1 METRAHHVII
11 GLFTLLAGAGA
22 VLFAVWISN
31 ANTSSD
37 YRYYTV
43 VFREAVTGL
52 SRGSA
57 VQYRGIP
64 IGDITELGLDP
75 EDPSQVLAGIRIS
88 GTAPITRDTKARLTF
103 TGITGNTVIELVPGD
118 PNSPLLDGDGT
129 QAARIPATPSPIS
142 SLLAN
147 GEDLMTNIN
156 QLVSNARNMLSDEN
170 AERIARTLE
179 SIEVAAGSLS
189 SQGDDVKALVNELT
203 AASREAT
210 ELITNLNTLV
220 NEQGTRTLNNV
231 EQTLESI
238 ASTSETLEQLLV
250 DNSDAF
256 SSGMQGLGQLE
267 PAISELRGSLTA
279 LRSITR
285 RLEDNPARF
294 LLGRDTFEEYEP

>member
-22 VLFAVWISN
+22 VLFAIWISN

-64 IGDITELGLDP
+64 IGDITELTLDP
-75 EDPSQVLAGIRIS
+75 ADPAQVLAGIRIS
-88 GTAPITRDTKARLTF
+88 GTAPVTRDTKARLTF
-103 TGITGNTVIELVPGD
+103 TGITGNTVIELVPGSQD
-118 PNSPLLDGDGT
+118 SPLLEGDGT
-129 QAARIPATPSPIS
+129 QAARIYATPSPIS

-156 QLVSNARNMLSDEN
+156 QLVTNARDMLSEEN
-170 AERIARTLE
+170 AERVAGTLA
-179 SIEVAAGSLS
+179 SIEQAASALS
-189 SQGDDVKALVNELT
+189 SQSDDVKVLVSQLT
-203 AASREAT
+203 EASKQAT
-210 ELITNLNTLV
+210 ELISNVNTLV

-231 EQTLESI
+231 EDTLESI
-238 ASTSETLEQLLV
+238 ASTSETLEQMLN
-250 DNSDAF
+250 DNSEAF
-256 SSGMQGLGQLE
+256 SNGMQGLSQLE
-267 PAISELRGSLTA
+267 PAIAELRGSLTA
-279 LRSITR
+279 LRSISR

>member
-11 GLFTLLAGAGA
+11 GLFTLLAGIGA

-64 IGDITELGLDP
+64 IGDITELRLDP
-75 EDPSQVLAGIRIS
+75 QDPAQVLAGIRIS
-88 GTAPITRDTKARLTF
+88 GTAPVTRDTKARLTF
-103 TGITGNTVIELVPGD
+103 TGITGNTVIELVPGEPD
-118 PNSPLLDGDGT
+118 SPLLDGDGT
-129 QAARIPATPSPIS
+129 QAARIPSTPSPIS

-156 QLVSNARNMLSDEN
+156 RLVSNARDMLSPEN
-170 AERIARTLE
+170 AERIGSTLE
-179 SIEVAAGSLS
+179 SIELAASSLS
-189 SQGDDVKALVNELT
+189 SQSDDIKVLVSELT
-203 AASREAT
+203 SASQQAA
-210 ELITNLNTLV
+210 ELITNVNTLV
-220 NEQGTRTLNNV
+220 NEQGTRTLDNV

-238 ASTSETLEQLLV
+238 ASTSQTLEQLLV
-250 DNSDAF
+250 DNSEAF
-256 SSGMQGLGQLE
+256 SSGIHGLGQLE
-267 PAISELRGSLTA
+267 PAIAELRGSLTA

-294 LLGRDTFEEYEP
+294 LLGRDTFEESQP

>member
-203 AASREAT
+203 AASEQAT
-210 ELITNLNTLV
+210 ELMSSINVLV
-220 NEQGTRTLNNV
+220 NEQGTRTLTHI
-231 EQTLESI
+231 EQTLTSI
-238 ASTSETLEQLLV
+238 ASTSETLEQMLNS
-250 DNSDAF
+250 NSDAF
-256 SSGMQGLGQLE
+256 ASGMQGLGQLE
-267 PAISELRGSLTA
+267 PAIAELRGSLTA

>member
-179 SIEVAAGSLS
+179 SIETAAGSLS
-189 SQGDDVKALVNELT
+189 GQRDDVQALISELT
-203 AASREAT
+203 AASEQAT
-210 ELITNLNTLV
+210 ELMSSINVLV
-220 NEQGTRTLNNV
+220 NEQGTRTLDNI
-231 EQTLESI
+231 EQTLASI
-238 ASTSETLEQLLV
+238 ASTSETLEQMLNG
-250 DNSDAF
+250 NSDAF
-256 SSGMQGLGQLE
+256 ASGMQGLGQLE
-267 PAISELRGSLTA
+267 PAIAELRGSLTA

>member
-11 GLFTLLAGAGA
+11 GLFTLLAGIGA

-37 YRYYTV
+37 YRQYTV

-64 IGDITELGLDP
+64 IGDITDLRLDP
-75 EDPSQVLAGIRIS
+75 EDPAQVLAGIRIT
-88 GTAPITRDTKARLTF
+88 GTAPVTRDTRARLTF

-118 PNSPLLDGDGT
+118 PDSPLLEGNGS

-156 QLVSNARNMLSDEN
+156 QLVSSARSMLSEEN
-170 AERIARTLE
+170 AQRIGRTLE
-179 SIEVAAGSLS
+179 SIEQAASSLS
-189 SQGDDVKALVNELT
+189 SQGSDIKTLVNELT
-203 AASREAT
+203 TASEQAA
-210 ELITNLNTLV
+210 ELMTNVNTLV
-220 NEQGTRTLNNV
+220 NEQGARTLDNV
-231 EQTLESI
+231 EQALASI
-238 ASTSETLEQLLV
+238 ASTSQTLELLLV
-250 DNSDAF
+250 DNSEAF
-256 SSGMQGLGQLE
+256 SSGVQGLGQLE
-267 PAISELRGSLTA
+267 PAIAELRGSLTA

-294 LLGRDTFEEYEP
+294 LLGRDTFEEYQP

>member
-1 METRAHHVII
+1 NRQQLDSGLLPWPPRPRCRQRGQSYTSAGAEPLMETRAHHVII

-75 EDPSQVLAGIRIS
+75 EDPTQVLAGIRIS
-88 GTAPITRDTKARLTF
+88 GTAPITRDTKARLTI
-103 TGITGNTVIELVPGD
+103 TGITGNTVLELVPGA
-118 PNSPLLDGDGT
+118 PNSPLRERDGT
-129 QAARIPATPSPIS
+129 QAVRIPATPSPFS
-142 SLLAN
+142 SRLAN
-147 GEDLMTNIN
+147 GEDLMTNTN
-156 QLVSNARNMLSDEN
+156 QLVSNARNLLSDEN

-189 SQGDDVKALVNELT
+189 SQGDDVKALGHELSD
-203 AASREAT
+203 ACREAPD
-210 ELITNLNTLV
+210 LINYSIYMV
-220 NEQGTRTLNNV
+220 NEQGKHH
-231 EQTLESI
+231 
-238 ASTSETLEQLLV
+238 
-250 DNSDAF
+250 
-256 SSGMQGLGQLE
+256 
-267 PAISELRGSLTA
+267 
-279 LRSITR
+279 
-285 RLEDNPARF
+285 
-294 LLGRDTFEEYEP
+294 

>member
-11 GLFTLLAGAGA
+11 GLFTLLAGTGA
-22 VLFAVWISN
+22 VLFAIWISN

-52 SRGSA
+52 SKGSA

-64 IGDITELGLDP
+64 IGDITELSLDP
-75 EDPSQVLAGIRIS
+75 ADPAQVLAGIRIS
-88 GTAPITRDTKARLTF
+88 GTAPVTRDTKARLAF
-103 TGITGNTVIELVPGD
+103 TGITGNTVIELVPGH
-118 PNSPLLDGDGT
+118 PESPLLEGDGT

-156 QLVSNARNMLSDEN
+156 QLVTNARNMLSEEN
-170 AERIARTLE
+170 AERVASTLE
-179 SIEVAAGSLS
+179 SIEQAAASLS

-203 AASREAT
+203 AASQQAT
-210 ELITNLNTLV
+210 ELITSV
-220 NEQGTRTLNNV
+220 NSLINQQGTRTLNNV

-238 ASTSETLEQLLV
+238 ASTSNTLEKLLS
-250 DNSDAF
+250 DNSEAF

-267 PAISELRGSLTA
+267 PAIAELRGSLTA

>member
-11 GLFTLLAGAGA
+11 GLFTLLASAGA

-179 SIEVAAGSLS
+179 SIETAAGSLS
-189 SQGDDVKALVNELT
+189 GQSDDVQALISELT
-203 AASREAT
+203 AASEQAT
-210 ELITNLNTLV
+210 ELMSSINVLV
-220 NEQGTRTLNNV
+220 NEQGTRTLDNI
-231 EQTLESI
+231 EQTLASI
-238 ASTSETLEQLLV
+238 ASTSETLEQMLT

-256 SSGMQGLGQLE
+256 ASGMQGLGQLE

>member
-1 METRAHHVII
+1 METRAHHVLI
-11 GLFTLLAGAGA
+11 GLFTLLAGLGA
-22 VLFAVWISN
+22 ILFAIWISN
-31 ANTSSD
+31 AHTSTE

-57 VQYRGIP
+57 VQYRGIS
-64 IGDITELGLDP
+64 IGDITELSLDP
-75 EDPSQVLAGIRIS
+75 DDPAQVLASIRIS
-88 GTAPITRDTKARLTF
+88 GTAPITRDTKARLAF

-118 PNSPLLDGDGT
+118 PKSPLLDGSST
-129 QAARIPATPSPIS
+129 HIARIPSTPSPIS

-147 GEDLMTNIN
+147 GENLMTNIN

-170 AERIARTLE
+170 AERIAHTLE

-189 SQGDDVKALVNELT
+189 SQGDDIKTLVNELT
-203 AASREAT
+203 ATSRQTTA
-210 ELITNLNTLV
+210 LITSVQSLV
-220 NEQGTRTLNNV
+220 DKQGTRTFDNI

-238 ASTSETLEQLLV
+238 ATASATLEQLLS
-250 DNSDAF
+250 DNKEAF

>member
-118 PNSPLLDGDGT
+118 PNSPLLPGDGT

-210 ELITNLNTLV
+210 ELITNVNTLV

>member
-22 VLFAVWISN
+22 VLFAIWISN

-64 IGDITELGLDP
+64 IGDITELTLDP
-75 EDPSQVLAGIRIS
+75 TDPAQVLAGIRIT
-88 GTAPITRDTKARLTF
+88 GTAPVTQDTKARLTF
-103 TGITGNTVIELVPGD
+103 TGITGNTVIELVPGETD
-118 PNSPLLDGDGT
+118 SPLLDGDGS
-129 QAARIPATPSPIS
+129 QAARIYASPSPIA

-156 QLVSNARNMLSDEN
+156 QLVSNARSMLSEEN
-170 AERIARTLE
+170 AERIASTLS
-179 SIEVAAGSLS
+179 SIEEAAGSLS
-189 SQGDDVKALVNELT
+189 SQSGDVKALVNELT
-203 AASREAT
+203 AASQQAS
-210 ELITNLNTLV
+210 ELMSTVNTLV
-220 NEQGTRTLNNV
+220 NDQGARTMDNV
-231 EQTLESI
+231 DQTLESI
-238 ASTSETLEQLLV
+238 ARASSTLEDMLN
-250 DNSDAF
+250 DNSEAF
-256 SSGMQGLGQLE
+256 ASGVQGLGQLE
-267 PAISELRGSLTA
+267 PAIQELRGSLGA

>member
-11 GLFTLLAGAGA
+11 GLFTLLAGTGA
-22 VLFAVWISN
+22 VLFAIWISN

-52 SRGSA
+52 SKGSA

-64 IGDITELGLDP
+64 IGDITELSLDP
-75 EDPSQVLAGIRIS
+75 ADPAQVLAGIRIS
-88 GTAPITRDTKARLTF
+88 GTAPVTRDTKARLAF
-103 TGITGNTVIELVPGD
+103 TGITGNTVIELVPGH
-118 PNSPLLDGDGT
+118 PESPLLEGDGT

-156 QLVSNARNMLSDEN
+156 QLVTNARNMLSEEN
-170 AERIARTLE
+170 AERVASTLE
-179 SIEVAAGSLS
+179 SIEQAAASLS

-203 AASREAT
+203 AASQQAT
-210 ELITNLNTLV
+210 ELITSV
-220 NEQGTRTLNNV
+220 NSLSNQQGTRTLNNV

-238 ASTSETLEQLLV
+238 ASTSNTLEKLLS
-250 DNSDAF
+250 DNSEAF

-267 PAISELRGSLTA
+267 PAIAELRGSLTA

>member
-64 IGDITELGLDP
+64 IGDITDLSLDP
-75 EDPSQVLAGIRIS
+75 ADPAQVLAGIRIT
-88 GTAPITRDTKARLTF
+88 GTAPVTRDTKARLTF

-118 PNSPLLDGDGT
+118 PNSPLLPGDGS

-179 SIEVAAGSLS
+179 SIETAAGSLS
-189 SQGDDVKALVNELT
+189 GQSDDVQALISELT
-203 AASREAT
+203 AASEQAT
-210 ELITNLNTLV
+210 ELMSSINVLV
-220 NEQGTRTLNNV
+220 NEQGTRTLDNI
-231 EQTLESI
+231 EQTLASI
-238 ASTSETLEQLLV
+238 ASTSETLEQMLT

-256 SSGMQGLGQLE
+256 ASGMQGLGQLE

>member
-210 ELITNLNTLV
+210 ELITNVNTLV

-267 PAISELRGSLTA
+267 PAISELRSSLTA

>member
-88 GTAPITRDTKARLTF
+88 DTAPITRDTKARLTF

-179 SIEVAAGSLS
+179 SIETAAGSLS
-189 SQGDDVKALVNELT
+189 GQSDDVQALISELT
-203 AASREAT
+203 AASEQAT
-210 ELITNLNTLV
+210 ELMSSINVLV
-220 NEQGTRTLNNV
+220 NEQGTRTLDNI
-231 EQTLESI
+231 EQTLASI
-238 ASTSETLEQLLV
+238 ASTSETLEQMLT

-256 SSGMQGLGQLE
+256 ASGMQGLGQLE

>member
-118 PNSPLLDGDGT
+118 PNSPLLDDDGT
-129 QAARIPATPSPIS
+129 QAPRIPATPSPIS

-210 ELITNLNTLV
+210 ELITNVNTLV

>member
-118 PNSPLLDGDGT
+118 PNSPLLDDDGT
-129 QAARIPATPSPIS
+129 QAPRIPATPSPIS

-210 ELITNLNTLV
+210 ELITNVNTLV

-285 RLEDNPARF
+285 RLEDSPARF

>member
-210 ELITNLNTLV
+210 ELITNVNTLV

-250 DNSDAF
+250 DNNDAF

>member
-1 METRAHHVII
+1 MEPRAHHVII

-22 VLFAVWISN
+22 VLFAIWISN

-64 IGDITELGLDP
+64 IGDITELSLDP
-75 EDPSQVLAGIRIS
+75 QDPAQVLAGIRIS
-88 GTAPITRDTKARLTF
+88 GTAPVTRDTKARLTF
-103 TGITGNTVIELVPGD
+103 TGITGNTVIELVPGN
-118 PNSPLLDGDGT
+118 PGSPPLEGDGS
-129 QAARIPATPSPIS
+129 QAARIPSTPSPIS

-147 GEDLMTNIN
+147 GEDLMTSIN
-156 QLVSNARNMLSDEN
+156 QLITNARDLLSKEN
-170 AERIARTLE
+170 AQRVTSTLE
-179 SIEVAAGSLS
+179 SIEQAAGSLS
-189 SQGDDVKALVNELT
+189 SQSEDVKLLVRQLT
-203 AASREAT
+203 TASEEAT
-210 ELITNLNTLV
+210 VLITNVNTLI
-220 NEQGTRTLNNV
+220 NEQGTRTLDNV
-231 EQTLESI
+231 EQTLASI
-238 ASTSETLEQLLV
+238 ASTSETLEKMLT

-256 SSGMQGLGQLE
+256 ASGMQGLGQLE
-267 PAISELRGSLTA
+267 PAIAELRGSLTA

>member
-11 GLFTLLAGAGA
+11 GLFTLLAGIGA

-37 YRYYTV
+37 YRQYTV

-64 IGDITELGLDP
+64 IGDITDLRLDP
-75 EDPSQVLAGIRIS
+75 EDPAQVLAGIRIT
-88 GTAPITRDTKARLTF
+88 GTAPVTRDTRARLTF

-118 PNSPLLDGDGT
+118 PDSPLLEGNGS

-156 QLVSNARNMLSDEN
+156 QLVSSARSMLSEEN
-170 AERIARTLE
+170 AERIGRTLE
-179 SIEVAAGSLS
+179 SIEQAASSLS
-189 SQGDDVKALVNELT
+189 SQGSDIKTLVNELT
-203 AASREAT
+203 TASEQAA
-210 ELITNLNTLV
+210 ELMTNVNTLV
-220 NEQGTRTLNNV
+220 NEQGARTLDNV
-231 EQTLESI
+231 EQALASI
-238 ASTSETLEQLLV
+238 ASTSQTLEQLLV
-250 DNSDAF
+250 DNSEAF
-256 SSGMQGLGQLE
+256 SSGVQGLGQLE
-267 PAISELRGSLTA
+267 PAIAELRGSLTA

-294 LLGRDTFEEYEP
+294 LLGRDTFEEYQP

>member
-22 VLFAVWISN
+22 VLFAIWISN

-52 SRGSA
+52 SRGSP
-57 VQYRGIP
+57 VQYRGIA
-64 IGDITELGLDP
+64 IGDITELSLDP
-75 EDPSQVLAGIRIS
+75 EDPAQVLAGIRIS
-88 GTAPITRDTKARLTF
+88 GTAPGTRDTKARLTF

-118 PNSPLLDGDGT
+118 PSSPLLEGDGT
-129 QAARIPATPSPIS
+129 QAARIPSTPSPIS
-142 SLLAN
+142 SLRAN

-156 QLVSNARNMLSDEN
+156 QLVTNARDMLSEEN
-170 AERIARTLE
+170 AERVASTLA
-179 SIEVAAGSLS
+179 SIEEAAGSLS
-189 SQGDDVKALVNELT
+189 GQSDDVKALVNQLT
-203 AASREAT
+203 TASEEASV
-210 ELITNLNTLV
+210 LIANVNTLI

-238 ASTSETLEQLLV
+238 ASTSETLEKMLT

-256 SSGMQGLGQLE
+256 ASGMQGLAQLE

-285 RLEDNPARF
+285 RMEDNPARF

>member
-1 METRAHHVII
+1 METRAHHIII
-11 GLFTLLAGAGA
+11 GLFTLLAGTGA
-22 VLFAVWISN
+22 VLFAIWISN

-52 SRGSA
+52 SKGSA

-64 IGDITELGLDP
+64 IGDITELSLDP
-75 EDPSQVLAGIRIS
+75 ADPAQVLAGIRIS
-88 GTAPITRDTKARLTF
+88 GTAPVTRDTKARLAF
-103 TGITGNTVIELVPGD
+103 TGITGNTVIELVPGH
-118 PNSPLLDGDGT
+118 PESPLLEGDGT

-156 QLVSNARNMLSDEN
+156 QLVTNARNMLSEEN
-170 AERIARTLE
+170 AERVASTLE
-179 SIEVAAGSLS
+179 SIEQAAASLS

-203 AASREAT
+203 AASQQAT
-210 ELITNLNTLV
+210 ELITSV
-220 NEQGTRTLNNV
+220 NSLINQQGTRTLNNV

-238 ASTSETLEQLLV
+238 ASTSNTLEKLLS
-250 DNSDAF
+250 DNSEAF

-267 PAISELRGSLTA
+267 PAIAELRGSLTA

>member
-22 VLFAVWISN
+22 VLFAIWISN

-64 IGDITELGLDP
+64 IGDITELTLDP
-75 EDPSQVLAGIRIS
+75 ADPAQVLAGIRIS
-88 GTAPITRDTKARLTF
+88 GTAPVTRDTKARLTF
-103 TGITGNTVIELVPGD
+103 TGITGNTVIELVPGSQD
-118 PNSPLLDGDGT
+118 SPLLEGDGT
-129 QAARIPATPSPIS
+129 QAARIYATPSPIS

-156 QLVSNARNMLSDEN
+156 QLVTNARDMLSEEN
-170 AERIARTLE
+170 AERVAGTLA
-179 SIEVAAGSLS
+179 SIEQAASALS
-189 SQGDDVKALVNELT
+189 SQSDDVKALVSQLT
-203 AASREAT
+203 EASKQAT
-210 ELITNLNTLV
+210 ELISNVNTLV

-231 EQTLESI
+231 EDTLESI
-238 ASTSETLEQLLV
+238 ASTSETLEQMLN
-250 DNSDAF
+250 DNSEAF
-256 SSGMQGLGQLE
+256 SNGMQGLSQLE
-267 PAISELRGSLTA
+267 PAIAELRGSLTA
-279 LRSITR
+279 LRSISR

>member
-31 ANTSSD
+31 ANTSKD
-37 YRYYTV
+37 YRNYTV

-57 VQYRGIP
+57 VQYSGIP
-64 IGDITELGLDP
+64 VGDITELTLDP
-75 EDPSQVLAGIRIS
+75 ADPRQVLARIRVS
-88 GTAPITRDTKARLTF
+88 DSAPVTQDTKARLTF
-103 TGITGNTVIELVPGD
+103 TGITGNSVIELVPGD
-118 PNSPLLDGDGT
+118 PQSPRLESSEGKEPL
-129 QAARIPATPSPIS
+129 IYSVPSPIS

-156 QLVSNARNMLSDEN
+156 QLVISARNMLSDEN
-170 AERIARTLE
+170 AERIASTLE
-179 SIEVAAGSLS
+179 SIEAAAGSLS
-189 SQGDDVKALVNELT
+189 SQGDDVKALVGELT
-203 AASREAT
+203 LASQQAS
-210 ELITNLNTLV
+210 ELMGNVNTLV
-220 NEQGTRTLNNV
+220 NDQGRQALNSA

-238 ASTSETLEQLLV
+238 ARASETLENMLQ
-250 DNSDAF
+250 DNSEAF
-256 SSGMQGLGQLE
+256 TNGMQGLGQLE
-267 PAISELRGSLTA
+267 PAINELRGSLNA

-294 LLGRDTFEEYEP
+294 LLGRDTFEEYQP

>member
-1 METRAHHVII
+1 MC
-11 GLFTLLAGAGA
+11 
-22 VLFAVWISN
+22 
-31 ANTSSD
+31 SSD
-37 YRYYTV
+37 
-43 VFREAVTGL
+43 
-52 SRGSA
+52 
-57 VQYRGIP
+57 
-64 IGDITELGLDP
+64 
-75 EDPSQVLAGIRIS
+75 
-88 GTAPITRDTKARLTF
+88 
-103 TGITGNTVIELVPGD
+103 
-118 PNSPLLDGDGT
+118 
-129 QAARIPATPSPIS
+129 
-142 SLLAN
+142 LAN

-210 ELITNLNTLV
+210 ELITNVNALV

>member
-22 VLFAVWISN
+22 VLFAIWISN
-31 ANTSSD
+31 ATTSSD

-64 IGDITELGLDP
+64 IGDITELTLDP
-75 EDPSQVLAGIRIS
+75 TDPAQVLAGIRIT
-88 GTAPITRDTKARLTF
+88 GTAPVTRDTKARLTF

-118 PNSPLLDGDGT
+118 PNSPLLPGDGS

-156 QLVSNARNMLSDEN
+156 NLVTNARDMLSEEN

-179 SIEVAAGSLS
+179 SIETAAGSLS
-189 SQGDDVKALVNELT
+189 GQSDDVQALIGELT
-203 AASREAT
+203 AASDQAT
-210 ELITNLNTLV
+210 ELMSSINVLV
-220 NEQGTRTLNNV
+220 NEQGTRTLDNI
-231 EQTLESI
+231 EQTLASI
-238 ASTSETLEQLLV
+238 ASTSETLEQMLT

>member
-22 VLFAVWISN
+22 VLFAIWISN

-52 SRGSA
+52 SRGSP
-57 VQYRGIP
+57 VQYRGIA
-64 IGDITELGLDP
+64 IGDITELSLDP
-75 EDPSQVLAGIRIS
+75 EDPAQVLAGIRIS
-88 GTAPITRDTKARLTF
+88 GTAPVTRDTKARLTF

-118 PNSPLLDGDGT
+118 PSSPLLEGDGT
-129 QAARIPATPSPIS
+129 QAARIPSTPSPIS

-156 QLVSNARNMLSDEN
+156 QLVTNARDMLSEEN
-170 AERIARTLE
+170 AERVASTLA
-179 SIEVAAGSLS
+179 SIEEAAGSLS
-189 SQGDDVKALVNELT
+189 GQSDDVKALVNQLT
-203 AASREAT
+203 TASEEASV
-210 ELITNLNTLV
+210 LIANVNTLI

-238 ASTSETLEQLLV
+238 ASTSETLEKMLT

-256 SSGMQGLGQLE
+256 ASGMQGLAQLE

-285 RLEDNPARF
+285 RMEDNPARF

>member
-210 ELITNLNTLV
+210 ELITNVNALV

>member
-22 VLFAVWISN
+22 VLFAIWISN
-31 ANTSSD
+31 ANTSSE

-52 SRGSA
+52 SRGSP

-64 IGDITELGLDP
+64 IGDITELSLDP
-75 EDPSQVLAGIRIS
+75 EDPAQVLASIRIS
-88 GTAPITRDTKARLTF
+88 GTAPVTRDTKARLTF

-118 PNSPLLDGDGT
+118 QSSPLLEGDGT
-129 QAARIPATPSPIS
+129 QAARIPSTPSPIS

-156 QLVSNARNMLSDEN
+156 QLVTNARDMLSEEN
-170 AERIARTLE
+170 AERVASTFA
-179 SIEVAAGSLS
+179 SIEEAAGSLS
-189 SQGDDVKALVNELT
+189 AQSDDIKALVNQLT
-203 AASREAT
+203 TASEEAT
-210 ELITNLNTLV
+210 VLITNVNTLI

-238 ASTSETLEQLLV
+238 ASTSETLEKMLT

-256 SSGMQGLGQLE
+256 ASGMQGLGQLE
-267 PAISELRGSLTA
+267 PAIAELRGSLTA

>member
-210 ELITNLNTLV
+210 ELITNANTLV

>member
-22 VLFAVWISN
+22 VLFAIWISN
-31 ANTSSD
+31 ATTSSD

-64 IGDITELGLDP
+64 IGDITELTLDP
-75 EDPSQVLAGIRIS
+75 TDPAQVLAGIRIT
-88 GTAPITRDTKARLTF
+88 GTAPVTRDTKARLTF

-118 PNSPLLDGDGT
+118 PNSPLLPGDGS

-156 QLVSNARNMLSDEN
+156 NLVTNARDMLSEEN

-179 SIEVAAGSLS
+179 SIETAAGSLS
-189 SQGDDVKALVNELT
+189 GQSDDVQALIGELT
-203 AASREAT
+203 AASDQAT
-210 ELITNLNTLV
+210 ELMSSINVLV
-220 NEQGTRTLNNV
+220 NEQGTRTLDNI
-231 EQTLESI
+231 EQTLASI
-238 ASTSETLEQLLV
+238 ASTSETLEQMLNG
-250 DNSDAF
+250 NSDAF
-256 SSGMQGLGQLE
+256 ASGMQGLGQLE
-267 PAISELRGSLTA
+267 PAIAELRGSLTA

>member
-64 IGDITELGLDP
+64 IGDITELSLDP
-75 EDPSQVLAGIRIS
+75 ADPAQVLAGIRIS
-88 GTAPITRDTKARLTF
+88 GSAPVTEDTSARLTF
-103 TGITGNTVIELVPGD
+103 TGITGNTVIELVPGE
-118 PNSPLLDGDGT
+118 PNSPLLPGDGS
-129 QAARIPATPSPIS
+129 QHARIHSTPSPIS

-156 QLVSNARNMLSDEN
+156 QLVTNARDMLSEDN
-170 AERIARTLE
+170 AERIAQTLT
-179 SIEVAAGSLS
+179 SIEQAAGNLS
-189 SQGDDVKALVNELT
+189 SSGDDVKILVRELT
-203 AASREAT
+203 QASEQAA
-210 ELITNLNTLV
+210 ELITNVNTLV
-220 NEQGTRTLNNV
+220 NEQGTRTLDNV

-238 ASTSETLEQLLV
+238 ASTSQTLEQLLV
-250 DNSDAF
+250 DNSEAF

-294 LLGRDTFEEYEP
+294 LLGRDTFEEFEP

>member
-11 GLFTLLAGAGA
+11 GLFTLLAGIGA

-64 IGDITELGLDP
+64 IGDITELRLDP
-75 EDPSQVLAGIRIS
+75 QDPAQVLAGIRIS
-88 GTAPITRDTKARLTF
+88 GTAPVTRDTKARLTF
-103 TGITGNTVIELVPGD
+103 TGITGNTVIELVPGEPD
-118 PNSPLLDGDGT
+118 SPLLDGDGT
-129 QAARIPATPSPIS
+129 QAARIPSTPSPIS

-156 QLVSNARNMLSDEN
+156 RLVSNARDMLSPEN
-170 AERIARTLE
+170 AERIGSTLE
-179 SIEVAAGSLS
+179 SIELAASSLS
-189 SQGDDVKALVNELT
+189 SQSDDIKVLVSELT
-203 AASREAT
+203 SASQQAA
-210 ELITNLNTLV
+210 ELITNVNTLV
-220 NEQGTRTLNNV
+220 NEQGTRTLDNV

-238 ASTSETLEQLLV
+238 ASTSQTLEQLLV
-250 DNSDAF
+250 DNSEAF
-256 SSGMQGLGQLE
+256 SSGIHGLGQLE
-267 PAISELRGSLTA
+267 PAIAELRGSLTA

-294 LLGRDTFEEYEP
+294 LLGRDTFEEYQP

>member
-1 METRAHHVII
+1 MEPRAHHVII

-31 ANTSSD
+31 ANTSSE

-64 IGDITELGLDP
+64 IGDITELSLDP
-75 EDPSQVLAGIRIS
+75 ADPAQVLAGIRIS
-88 GTAPITRDTKARLTF
+88 GTAPVTRDTKARLTF

-118 PNSPLLDGDGT
+118 PNSPLLTGDGS

-170 AERIARTLE
+170 AERVAGTLA
-179 SIEVAAGSLS
+179 SIEQAATSLS
-189 SQGDDVKALVNELT
+189 GQGDDVKALVSELT
-203 AASREAT
+203 SATQQAT
-210 ELITNLNTLV
+210 ELIANVNTLV

-231 EQTLESI
+231 EQTLASI
-238 ASTSETLEQLLV
+238 ASTSETLERLLT
-250 DNSDAF
+250 DNSEAF

-267 PAISELRGSLTA
+267 PAIAELRGSLTA

>member
-11 GLFTLLAGAGA
+11 GLFTLLAGIGA

-43 VFREAVTGL
+43 VFRETVTGL

-64 IGDITELGLDP
+64 IGDITELRLDP
-75 EDPSQVLAGIRIS
+75 QDPAQVLAGIRIS
-88 GTAPITRDTKARLTF
+88 GTAPVTRDTKARLTF
-103 TGITGNTVIELVPGD
+103 TGITGNTVIELVPGEPD
-118 PNSPLLDGDGT
+118 SPLLDGDGT
-129 QAARIPATPSPIS
+129 QAARIPSTPSPIS

-156 QLVSNARNMLSDEN
+156 RLVSNARDMLSPEN
-170 AERIARTLE
+170 AERIGSTLE
-179 SIEVAAGSLS
+179 SIELAASSLS
-189 SQGDDVKALVNELT
+189 SQSDDIKVLVSELT
-203 AASREAT
+203 SASQQAA
-210 ELITNLNTLV
+210 ELITNVNTLV
-220 NEQGTRTLNNV
+220 NEQGTRTLDNV

-238 ASTSETLEQLLV
+238 ASTSQTLEQLLV
-250 DNSDAF
+250 DNSEAF
-256 SSGMQGLGQLE
+256 SSGIHGLGQLE
-267 PAISELRGSLTA
+267 PAIAELRGSLTA

-294 LLGRDTFEEYEP
+294 LLGRDTFEEYQP

>member
-31 ANTSSD
+31 ATTSSD

-210 ELITNLNTLV
+210 ELITNVNALV

>member
-22 VLFAVWISN
+22 VLFAIWISN
-31 ANTSSD
+31 ATTSSD

-64 IGDITELGLDP
+64 IGDITDLSLDP
-75 EDPSQVLAGIRIS
+75 ADPAQVLAGIRIS

-179 SIEVAAGSLS
+179 SIETAAGSLS
-189 SQGDDVKALVNELT
+189 GQSDDVQALISELT
-203 AASREAT
+203 AASEQAT
-210 ELITNLNTLV
+210 ELMSSINVLV
-220 NEQGTRTLNNV
+220 NEQGTRTLDNI
-231 EQTLESI
+231 EQTLASI
-238 ASTSETLEQLLV
+238 ASTSETLEQMLT

-256 SSGMQGLGQLE
+256 ASGMQGLGQLE